1 MDKLQAL
8 EERIAH
14 LQRTVEDLSD
24 VVTRQ
29 ATEIR
34 ALSRRVGLL
43 MEREAE
49 READAAAVRILRAGG
64 ISPAAMVTLFD
75 KLAEKRRA
83 SKAKAQQDEK
93 DGKDEKA
100 RTAHWLGIAFASHPA
115 DAERV
120 RFFQD
125 AAKAP

>member
-1 MDKLQAL
+1 MKRFL
-8 EERIAH
+8 
-14 LQRTVEDLSD
+14 TDLGLD
-24 VVTRQ
+24 ELAFLVVRPYT
-29 ATEIR
+29 
-34 ALSRRVGLL
+34 S
-43 MEREAE
+43 
-49 READAAAVRILRAGG
+49 VRILRAGG
-64 ISPAAMVTLFD
+64 ISPSAMVTLFD

-120 RFFQD
+120 RFFQE
-125 AAKAP
+125 AAKGR